1 MKRKGDG
8 TLEDQ
13 KIIALLFERSEQGMT
28 ELIAKYG
35 KLLRRIA
42 WNILGNALDAEECAN
57 DTYLSVWNAIP
68 PEQPRSLAAFCCAI
82 ARNNALSRY
91 QWDNAQKRNSHY
103 DIALDELGETVP
115 ALGNAESETEAR
127 ELTDGINRFL
137 AAQRKEDRYLFVR
150 RYYFAD
156 SVTQLAAQTG
166 KSPHSVS
173 VRLFRIREKLQ
184 KYLRKEGL
192 LP

>member
-1 MKRKGDG
+1 M
-8 TLEDQ
+8 EDQ

-103 DIALDELGETVP
+103 DIALDELGESLP
-115 ALGNAESETEAR
+115 ALGNVESEAEIK
-127 ELTDGINRFL
+127 ELTACINRFL
-137 AAQRKEDRYLFVR
+137 ADQKQEDRYLFVR

-156 SVTQLAAQTG
+156 SVAELAAQTG

-173 VRLFRIREKLQ
+173 VHLFRIREKLQ

>member
-1 MKRKGDG
+1 M
-8 TLEDQ
+8 EDQ

-103 DIALDELGETVP
+103 DIALDELGESLP
-115 ALGNAESETEAR
+115 RPGKCRIRDRSQRIDRWHQSLS
-127 ELTDGINRFL
+127 DCP
-137 AAQRKEDRYLFVR
+137 AQRGSLSLCAPVLFCR
-150 RYYFAD
+150 QRGRAGCPNG
-156 SVTQLAAQTG
+156 QIPPQ
-166 KSPHSVS
+166 
-173 VRLFRIREKLQ
+173 RFRPLV
-184 KYLRKEGL
+184 
-192 LP
+192 PNP

>member
-1 MKRKGDG
+1 M
-8 TLEDQ
+8 EDQ

-35 KLLRRIA
+35 KLLQGIA
-42 WNILGNALDAEECAN
+42 RNILGNALDAEECAN

-103 DIALDELGETVP
+103 DIALDELGESIP
-115 ALGNAESETEAR
+115 ALGDAESETEAR

-137 AAQRKEDRYLFVR
+137 AAQKKEDRYLFVR
-150 RYYFAD
+150 RYYYGD
-156 SVTQLAAQTG
+156 SVRRLSGLFCMTENTV
-166 KSPHSVS
+166 KS
-173 VRLFRIREKLQ
+173 RLFR
-184 KYLRKEGL
+184 LRGGLRDALAKEGIAV
-192 LP
+192 

>member
-1 MKRKGDG
+1 M
-8 TLEDQ
+8 EDQ

-35 KLLRRIA
+35 RLLRRIA
-42 WNILGNALDAEECAN
+42 GNILGDAQDAEECVN
-57 DTYLSVWNAIP
+57 DTYLNVWNAIP
-68 PEQPRSLAAFCCAI
+68 PEQPRSLAAFCCAV

-91 QWDNAQKRNSHY
+91 QWENARKRNSHY
-103 DIALDELGETVP
+103 DIALDELAESIP
-115 ALGNAESETEAR
+115 ALGSVENDAEAKEMTQC
-127 ELTDGINRFL
+127 INRFL
-137 AAQRKEDRYLFVR
+137 AAQKKDDRYLFVR
-150 RYYFAD
+150 RYYFGD
-156 SVTQLAAQTG
+156 SIAQLAAQTG

>member
-156 SVTQLAAQTG
+156 SVAELAAQTG

-184 KYLRKEGL
+184 KNLRKEGL